1 MFDRE
6 IIKKEL
12 QETVGNDVNIDLDE
26 VIDNYTMLDG
36 YYCFR
41 IGYNA
46 HIFQDNTFIDSFP
59 GFFTEKED

>member
-12 QETVGNDVNIDLDE
+12 QQTTKEIDVDLDA

-36 YYCFR
+36 FYCFR
-41 IGYNA
+41 VGVNA
-46 HIFQDNTFIDSFP
+46 HIFNNNEFIDSFP
-59 GFFTEKED
+59 GFFSREED